1 MKKTILLLI
10 VLGIAIGPTTYPI
23 LASEV
28 DDILKELNDDPKKS
42 GNSHISSDGESAPQE
57 KAAPSPKVSNT
68 QGFSEP
74 SAKPEPKKKPVI
86 KQASPKQNVPQQP
99 SIPIWNPRD
108 KLPKDITGHG
118 VAGNFAIEGSS
129 SDGTLVLVPAEDAD
143 SPFARQFWVVNRM
156 FAGGQPNILV
166 PIGQRQLVQVPKY
179 QPLIFLGRGILPGV
193 YNVQAQ

>member
-1 MKKTILLLI
+1 MKKTILHLS
-10 VLGIAIGPTTYPI
+10 VLVIAIGPTIYPI

-28 DDILKELNDDPKKS
+28 DDILKELNGDPKKS
-42 GNSHISSDGESAPQE
+42 GNSQISSDDQNAPQE
-57 KAAPSPKVSNT
+57 KPSPSTKGRNSEV
-68 QGFSEP
+68 FSEP
-74 SAKPEPKKKPVI
+74 SAKPERKKKAVI
-86 KQASPKQNVPQQP
+86 KQAAPKQDAPQRP
-99 SIPIWNPRD
+99 SIPVWNPRD

-166 PIGQRQLVQVPKY
+166 PIGQRQLVQVPKN
-179 QPLIFLGRGILPGV
+179 QPLIFIGRGILPGV